1 MVGCMFT
8 AVMCC
13 IAEFQSFKYCPMF
26 LHLDALG
33 SLRNFEVK
41 LYPGAGCLCVLK
53 LVDLSWST
61 WVYRPRFWSP
71 ATVGSSRGLESFRS
85 LKSFALEWSCMSVL
99 CLCDRLGPHHGS
111 HNETMQS
118 CGFGRRPR
126 PGSILSQCFF
136 PIGVPVSLACGCGSK
151 NGPGQSMLCWAFS
164 AWSCHLGRR
173 VKLEH
178 KRTNLARIGM

>member
-13 IAEFQSFKYCPMF
+13 IADFRSFKYCPI

-53 LVDLSWST
+53 FVDLSWST
-61 WVYRPRFWSP
+61 WVYRSRFWSP

-85 LKSFALEWSCMSVL
+85 LKSFTLEWSCMSVL
-99 CLCDRLGPHHGS
+99 CLCDRLGPHHGP

-118 CGFGRRPR
+118 CGFGRKPC

-136 PIGVPVSLACGCGSK
+136 PLEFPSLWHAAAVPKMVQA
-151 NGPGQSMLCWAFS
+151 NLCCAGHFLRDPATWVAG
-164 AWSCHLGRR
+164 WSWSTS
-173 VKLEH
+173 EQ
-178 KRTNLARIGM
+178 T